1 MKFRDLERG
10 PAQGRTEDFDRGGRV
25 DKVRVIPLLANRDR
39 EIEAGAAAYVL
50 AENKRFPDAPPALI
64 KPGDPTYERGIYA
77 VTILLSVLDP
87 EDGQPYFASVEEI
100 VTGLDRD
107 RLAMLFELQQQAQAD
122 FAPRAGTLTNAQFF
136 EWLEKTA
143 EAPEGTDLPFE
154 SSPRAMRRAF
164 ARGMARLYRETAA
177 GYLALLQETARLRS
191 EIASPTG
198 KSSPMPGSPDT
209 ATSLQP
215 SAESPPAQPLPTNPP
230 PAEGDA

>member
-10 PAQGRTEDFDRGGRV
+10 PAQGRTEDFELWPGVTVKIRFV
-25 DKVRVIPLLANRDR
+25 PVLAGKDR
-39 EIEAGAAAYVL
+39 EIETGAAEYARSVG
-50 AENKRFPDAPPALI
+50 AEPKQGEPS
-64 KPGDPTYERGIYA
+64 YERGVYA
-77 VTILLSVLDP
+77 HTVWRGALDP
-87 EDGQPYFASVEEI
+87 DDGAPIFASIDEMLDKER
-100 VTGLDRD
+100 GLDRD

-143 EAPEGTDLPFE
+143 EAPDGTDLPFE

-191 EIASPTG
+191 EIASLTG
-198 KSSPMPGSPDT
+198 KSSPGPGSPDI
-209 ATSLQP
+209 ATNLQP
-215 SAESPPAQPLPTNPP
+215 SAESPPAQPPS
-230 PAEGDA
+230 PAEAE

>member
-10 PAQGRTEDFDRGGRV
+10 PAQGRTEDFELWPGVTVKIRFV
-25 DKVRVIPLLANRDR
+25 PVLAGKDR
-39 EIEAGAAAYVL
+39 EIETGAAEYARSVG
-50 AENKRFPDAPPALI
+50 AEPKQGEPS
-64 KPGDPTYERGIYA
+64 YERGVYA
-77 VTILLSVLDP
+77 HTVWRGALDP
-87 EDGQPYFASVEEI
+87 DDGAPIFASIDEMLDKER
-100 VTGLDRD
+100 GLDRD

-143 EAPEGTDLPFE
+143 EAPDGTDLPFE

-191 EIASPTG
+191 ETAYLTG
-198 KSSPMPGSPDT
+198 KSSPGPGSPDT
-209 ATSLQP
+209 ATSLPP
-215 SAESPPAQPLPTNPP
+215 SAESPPAQPPSPP
-230 PAEGDA
+230 AAEGDA

>member
-1 MKFRDLERG
+1 MKVRDLERG
-10 PAQGRTEDFDRGGRV
+10 PAQGRTEDFVLPGGSVVKIRV
-25 DKVRVIPLLANRDR
+25 VPLLAGRDR
-39 EIEAGAAAYVL
+39 EIEAGAAEYARSVG
-50 AENKRFPDAPPALI
+50 AEPKQGEPS
-64 KPGDPTYERGIYA
+64 YERGVYA
-77 VTILLSVLDP
+77 HTILRAVLDP
-87 EDGQPYFASVEEI
+87 EDGAPFFASVAEMLDPDR
-100 VTGLDRD
+100 GLDRD

-177 GYLALLQETARLRS
+177 GYLALLQEMAKLRS
-191 EIASPTG
+191 QIASLTG
-198 KSSPMPGSPDT
+198 KSSPMPGSPGT
-209 ATSLQP
+209 ETSLP
-215 SAESPPAQPLPTNPP
+215 PFAESPLVQSLPTSPQ

>member
-1 MKFRDLERG
+1 MKFRELERG
-10 PAQGRTEDFDRGGRV
+10 PIEGRTEDFDRGGRV

-77 VTILLSVLDP
+77 VTVLLSVLDP
-87 EDGQPYFASVEEI
+87 DDGAPYFASVEEI

-122 FAPRAGTLTNAQFF
+122 FAPRAGKLTNAEFF
-136 EWLEKTA
+136 SLLGRTV

-154 SSPRAMRRAF
+154 SLPRATQRIYHRTI
-164 ARGMARLYRETAA
+164 ARSYRDTSA
-177 GYLALLQETARLRS
+177 ALLELIQENSRLRS
-191 EIASPTG
+191 QIASLTG
-198 KSSPMPGSPDT
+198 KSSPGPGSPDT
-209 ATSLQP
+209 TTSLEP
-215 SAESPPAQPLPTNPP
+215 SAESSPPNANQPAGEP
-230 PAEGDA
+230 